1 MKIEIVFIAFF
12 AGMTAA
18 GASVLVMI
26 YQVITEATVPVGAV
40 PQAFSLDG
48 VSDIHL
54 RGIGATARG
63 IEFDRSVASM
73 TATRTRLTT
82 SGDSGFTAMGTIPVI
97 HNDTHGN
104 TSIYRE

>member
-1 MKIEIVFIAFF
+1 MIEIVLVAFF
-12 AGMTAA
+12 AGMAAA
-18 GASVLVMI
+18 GALILIMI
-26 YQVITEATVPVGAV
+26 YQVIAEATAPVGTI

-54 RGIGATARG
+54 RGMGATVRG